1 MKSIFVPVELHSSIE
16 SVLKTAVLLARQFG
30 SHIEGAPLGPDLP
43 DLVAFDMPVSWTVS
57 DQNAWREIADEAH
70 RQFESYMMENGVRP
84 HASGLPGGAAAPA
97 ISPTTSP
104 TCSWSGEHSLG
115 DSQAAALARVFD
127 ISVMGRPGSERG
139 DPRMATAEAA
149 IFESGRPVL
158 LAPPGGVETF
168 GETIVIS
175 WNQSTETARAVAL
188 AMPLLIKAKRVL
200 VLTIEGF
207 SVDGPPGELLARSLR
222 MHGVNAEALTHPNA
236 RSSGEAILD
245 QTAKLGGDL
254 IVKGA
259 YTQSR
264 LRQMIFGGA
273 TAHMLAKAHV
283 PVLMAN

>member
-1 MKSIFVPVELHSSIE
+1 MKSIFVPVELHTSID
-16 SVLKTAVLLARQFG
+16 SVFRTAVLLARQFG
-30 SHIEGAPLGPDLP
+30 GHIEGAPLGPDLP

-70 RQFESYMMENGVRP
+70 RKFESAMMENGVP
-84 HASGLPGGAAAPA
+84 LHEPSGPR
-97 ISPTTSP
+97 SESTP

-115 DSQAAALARVFD
+115 DSQTAALARVFD
-127 ISVMGRPGSERG
+127 VAIMGRPGSERG

-158 LAPPGGVETF
+158 LAPPKPVEKL

-175 WNQSTETARAVAL
+175 WNQSTETARAVAF
-188 AMPLLIKAKRVL
+188 AMPLLLKAKSVF
-200 VLTIEGF
+200 VMTTEGF
-207 SVDGPPGELLARSLR
+207 GVDGPPGELMARTLR
-222 MHGVNAEALTHPNA
+222 LHGVNAEALTRPNG
-236 RSSGEAILD
+236 RSDGEAILE
-245 QTAKLGGDL
+245 QAAKLGGDL
-254 IVKGA
+254 LIKGA

-273 TAHMLAKAHV
+273 TSHILNKAQM

>member
-1 MKSIFVPVELHSSIE
+1 MKSIFVPVELHSSID
-16 SVLKTAVLLARQFG
+16 SVLGTAAHLARQFG

-70 RQFESYMMENGVRP
+70 RKFESFMMENGVP
-84 HASGLPGGAAAPA
+84 LHEPGGPGASA
-97 ISPTTSP
+97 TP

-115 DSQAAALARVFD
+115 DSQAASLARVFD
-127 ISVMGRPGSERG
+127 IAIMGRPGSDRG

-158 LAPPGGVETF
+158 LAPPKPVAF

-175 WNQSTETARAVAL
+175 WNQSTETARAVAF
-188 AMPLLIKAKRVL
+188 AMPLLKKAKSVF
-200 VLTIEGF
+200 VMTTEGF
-207 SVDGPPGELLARSLR
+207 GVDGPPGELMARTLR
-222 MHGVNAEALTHPNA
+222 IHGVNAEAVTKPNG
-236 RSSGEAILD
+236 RSDGEAILD
-245 QTAKLGGDL
+245 QASKLGGDL
-254 IVKGA
+254 LIKGA

-273 TAHMLAKAHV
+273 TAHILTKAQI

>member
-1 MKSIFVPVELHSSIE
+1 MKSIFVPVELHSSID
-16 SVLKTAVLLARQFG
+16 SVLSTAAHLARQFG

-70 RQFESYMMENGVRP
+70 RKFESFMMENGVP
-84 HASGLPGGAAAPA
+84 LHDPAGAGAGA
-97 ISPTTSP
+97 TP

-115 DSQAAALARVFD
+115 DSQAASLARVFD
-127 ISVMGRPGSERG
+127 IAVMGRPGSDRG

-158 LAPPGGVETF
+158 LAPPKPVGAF

-175 WNQSTETARAVAL
+175 WNQSTETARAVAF
-188 AMPLLIKAKRVL
+188 AMPILLKAKRVF
-200 VLTIEGF
+200 VMTTEGF
-207 SVDGPPGELLARSLR
+207 GVEGPPGELLARSLR
-222 MHGVNAEALTHPNA
+222 LHGINAEALTRPNG
-236 RSSGEAILD
+236 RSHGEAILE

-254 IVKGA
+254 LIKGA

-273 TAHMLAKAHV
+273 TSHILAKAQI
-283 PVLMAN
+283 PVVMAN

>member
-1 MKSIFVPVELHSSIE
+1 MKSIFVPVELHSSTE
-16 SVLKTAVLLARQFG
+16 SVFKTAVLLARQFG

-57 DQNAWREIADEAH
+57 DQNAWREIAEEAH
-70 RQFESYMMENGVRP
+70 RSFESYMMENGVP
-84 HASGLPGGAAAPA
+84 LHEPGGPGSGA
-97 ISPTTSP
+97 TP

-115 DSQAAALARVFD
+115 DSQAASLARVFD
-127 ISVMGRPGSERG
+127 IAIMGRPGADRG

-158 LAPPGGVETF
+158 LAPPKPIETF

-175 WNQSTETARAVAL
+175 WNQSTETARAVAY
-188 AMPLLIKAKRVL
+188 AMPILVKAKSVF
-200 VLTIEGF
+200 VMTTEGF
-207 SVDGPPGELLARSLR
+207 GVDGPPGELLARTLR
-222 MHGVNAEALTHPNA
+222 LHGVNAEALTRPNGK
-236 RSSGEAILD
+236 SDGEAILD
-245 QTAKLGGDL
+245 QAAKLGGDL
-254 IVKGA
+254 LIKGA

-273 TAHMLAKAHV
+273 TAHILTKATM

>member
-1 MKSIFVPVELHSSIE
+1 MKSIFVPVELHSSID
-16 SVLKTAVLLARQFG
+16 SVLRTSVLLARQFG

-70 RQFESYMMENGVRP
+70 RKFESFMMENGVP
-84 HASGLPGGAAAPA
+84 LHEPGGPGGGAA
-97 ISPTTSP
+97 P

-115 DSQAAALARVFD
+115 DSQAASLSRVYD
-127 ISVMGRPGSERG
+127 IAIMGRPGSDRG

-158 LAPPGGVETF
+158 LAPPAPIEKI

-175 WNQSTETARAVAL
+175 WNQSTETARAVAF
-188 AMPLLIKAKRVL
+188 AMPLLLKARSVI

-207 SVDGPPGELLARSLR
+207 GVDGPPGELLARSLR
-222 MHGVNAEALTHPNA
+222 MHGVNVEAVTRPSG
-236 RSSGEAILD
+236 RSDGEAILD
-245 QTAKLGGDL
+245 QTEKLGGDL
-254 IVKGA
+254 LIKGA

-273 TAHMLAKAHV
+273 TAHILAKARM

>member
-1 MKSIFVPVELHSSIE
+1 MKNIFVPLELHSSTD
-16 SVLKTAVLLARQFG
+16 SVLSTAVLLARQFG

-70 RQFESYMMENGVRP
+70 RKFESFMMENGVP
-84 HASGLPGGAAAPA
+84 LHEPGGPGVAA
-97 ISPTTSP
+97 TP
-104 TCSWSGEHSLG
+104 TCSWSGDHSLG
-115 DSQAAALARVFD
+115 DSQAASYARVFD
-127 ISVMGRPGSERG
+127 ISSMGRPGGELG

-158 LAPPGGVETF
+158 LTPPQRPEKF

-175 WNQSTETARAVAL
+175 WNQSTETARAVAF
-188 AMPLLIKAKRVL
+188 AMPLLLKAKSVFVL
-200 VLTIEGF
+200 MIDDF
-207 SVDGPPGELLARSLR
+207 SVDGPPGDLLAQALR
-222 MHGVNAEALTHPNA
+222 RHGVKAEAVTRPNA
-236 RSSGEAILD
+236 RSPGEAVLD

-254 IVKGA
+254 LIKGA

-273 TAHMLAKAHV
+273 TAHILARAQM
-283 PVLMAN
+283 PVFMAN

>member
-1 MKSIFVPVELHSSIE
+1 MKSIFVPVELHSSID
-16 SVLKTAVLLARQFG
+16 SVLKTAVHLARQFG

-70 RQFESYMMENGVRP
+70 RKFESAMMENGVP
-84 HASGLPGGAAAPA
+84 LHEPGGPGGAAA
-97 ISPTTSP
+97 P

-115 DSQAAALARVFD
+115 DSQAAAMARVFD
-127 ISVMGRPGSERG
+127 VSVMGRPGSDRG

-158 LAPPGGVETF
+158 LAPPAPAATL

-175 WNQSTETARAVAL
+175 WNQSTETARAVAF
-188 AMPLLIKAKRVL
+188 AMPLLLKAKSVF
-200 VLTIEGF
+200 VLTIDGF
-207 SVDGPPGELLARSLR
+207 GVDGPPGELLARSLR
-222 MHGVNAEALTHPNA
+222 MHGVKAEALTRPNA
-236 RSSGEAILD
+236 RSAGEAILD

-254 IVKGA
+254 LVKGA

-273 TAHMLAKAHV
+273 TSHILAKAQI

>member
-1 MKSIFVPVELHSSIE
+1 MKTIFVPIELHSSTDA
-16 SVLKTAVLLARQFG
+16 VLRTAVLLARRFG

-70 RQFESYMMENGVRP
+70 RKFESFMMENGVP
-84 HASGLPGGAAAPA
+84 LHEPGGPGAAA
-97 ISPTTSP
+97 TP
-104 TCSWSGEHSLG
+104 TCGWSGEHSLG
-115 DSQAAALARVFD
+115 DSQAASYARVFD
-127 ISVMGRPGSERG
+127 VSIMGRPGADRG

-158 LAPPGGVETF
+158 LAPPGPIEKI

-175 WNQSTETARAVAL
+175 WNQSTETARAVAF
-188 AMPLLIKAKRVL
+188 AMPLLLKAQSVY
-200 VLTIEGF
+200 VLTIENF
-207 SVDGPPGELLARSLR
+207 MVDGPPGELLASNLR
-222 MHGVNAEALTHPNA
+222 QHGVKAEAVTRPNA
-236 RSSGEAILD
+236 RTPGEAVLD

-254 IVKGA
+254 LIKGA

-273 TAHMLAKAHV
+273 TSHILSKAQL
-283 PVLMAN
+283 PVFMAN

>member
-16 SVLKTAVLLARQFG
+16 SVLKSAVLLARQFG

-43 DLVAFDMPVSWTVS
+43 DLVAFDMPVSWTIS
-57 DQNAWREIADEAH
+57 DQNAWREIADDAQ
-70 RQFESYMMENGVRP
+70 RQFQSYMTENGVP
-84 HASGLPGGAAAPA
+84 PLAPEPPAGGAAAA
-97 ISPTTSP
+97 TSP

-115 DSQAAALARVFD
+115 DSQAAATARVFD
-127 ISVMGRPGSERG
+127 LAIMGRPGSERG

-158 LAPPGGVETF
+158 LAPPVPPDAF

-188 AMPLLIKAKRVL
+188 AMPLLLRAKSVF
-200 VLTIEGF
+200 VLTIDGF
-207 SVDGPPGELLARSLR
+207 GVDGPPGELLADSLR
-222 MHGVNAEALTHPNA
+222 RHGVRAEALTRPTA
-236 RSSGEAILD
+236 RSAGDAILD
-245 QTAKLGGDL
+245 HTAKLGGDL
-254 IVKGA
+254 LVKGA

-273 TAHMLAKAHV
+273 TAHILAKAQM